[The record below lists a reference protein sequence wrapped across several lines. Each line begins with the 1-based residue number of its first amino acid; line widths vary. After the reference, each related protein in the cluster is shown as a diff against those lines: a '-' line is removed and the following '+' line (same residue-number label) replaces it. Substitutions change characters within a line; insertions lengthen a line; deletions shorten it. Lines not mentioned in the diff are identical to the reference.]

1 MARRADRSD
10 SGNELQEL
18 VIWFPGPDGEP
29 IEPSPPLSAEEVLRN
44 AYGSLAGAVD
54 QVKDRRATPGFRP
67 GGVGDRPDRRGVLGE
82 VITPVLV
89 RPSLAAAMA
98 VEGALFSPPLPGMT
112 VDDQSLDVSQRGLT
126 WQVTLRTGLVG
137 RRQATLRIQPSPSA
151 NLTIIELI
159 PNRPKRLRA
168 RAFVRAGINV
178 IDQLSSRLRARSRL
192 PLPSPLP
199 NLP

>member
-10 SGNELQEL
+10 STDDLREL

-29 IEPSPPLSAEEVLRN
+29 IEPSPPLSTEEVLRTTYN
-44 AYGSLAGAVD
+44 ALALAFD

-89 RPSLAAAMA
+89 RPSLAATMA
-98 VEGALFSPPLPGMT
+98 VEGALFSPPLPGMA
-112 VDDQSLDVSQRGLT
+112 VDDHSLDVSRRGLT
-126 WQVTLRTGLVG
+126 WQVTLRTGLTG

-151 NLTIIELI
+151 NLTVIELI
-159 PNRPKRLRA
+159 PNRPRRLSE
-168 RAFVRAGINV
+168 RAFVRAGIDV
-178 IDQLSSRLRARSRL
+178 MDQLSSRLRARSQL
-192 PLPSPLP
+192 PWPSPLP
-199 NLP
+199 TQS